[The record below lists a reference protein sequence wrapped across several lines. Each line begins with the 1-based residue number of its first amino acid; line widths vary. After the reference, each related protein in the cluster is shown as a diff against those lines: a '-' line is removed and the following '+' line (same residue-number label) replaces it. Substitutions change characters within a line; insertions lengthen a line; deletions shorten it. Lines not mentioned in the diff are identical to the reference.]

1 MKTVCERHGMTL
13 VEAAYRWLSHHSMLN
28 EKRGD
33 GIIIGASKL
42 VYMKNSGMG
51 KGKAT
56 MLHAIVRELVFY
68 IPCQFIMNAIW
79 GETGLAFALPVG
91 ELCGAVFALW
101 LLRRNMKQTNY

>member
-1 MKTVCERHGMTL
+1 
-13 VEAAYRWLSHHSMLN
+13 
-28 EKRGD
+28 
-33 GIIIGASKL
+33 
-42 VYMKNSGMG
+42 
-51 KGKAT
+51 